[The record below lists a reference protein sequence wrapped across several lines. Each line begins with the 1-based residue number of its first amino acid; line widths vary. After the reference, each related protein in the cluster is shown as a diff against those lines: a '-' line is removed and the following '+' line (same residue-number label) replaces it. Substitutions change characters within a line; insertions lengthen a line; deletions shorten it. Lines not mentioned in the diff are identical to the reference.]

1 MTVHLHLLFV
11 GRGRFELYAE
21 PPDDDAGE
29 GELRSDAGRVRRWL
43 HQAREQW
50 QRLVDRARLGHESG
64 AFARWRDSVVCH
76 LADSIDDQRTL
87 WALRKGG
94 SLQLLYPD
102 SISAAEARK
111 RLDTIV
117 AEAGWQHG
125 KWAIID
131 LLLFLASGVLF
142 FIPGP
147 NIVAYY
153 LGFRTFGHFQSWRGA
168 RAAQTSVQWTLTE
181 NSALTELGRLADQP
195 RTMREGALRDIAHRL
210 HLEHLPAF
218 FERASA

>member
-1 MTVHLHLLFV
+1 MHLHLLSV

-21 PPDDDAGE
+21 PPDDGADAGE
-29 GELRSDAGRVRRWL
+29 LRPDAGRMRRWL

-50 QRLVDRARLGHESG
+50 QLLVDRARLGQATG
-64 AFARWRDSVVCH
+64 AFARWRDSVICR

-87 WALRKGG
+87 WSLRKGG
-94 SLQLLYPD
+94 SLRLLYPD
-102 SISAAEARK
+102 SMSPEDARRRLDTMLAEARW
-111 RLDTIV
+111 R
-117 AEAGWQHG
+117 HG
-125 KWAIID
+125 KWTVID
-131 LLLFLASGVLF
+131 LLLFIASGVLF

-168 RAAQTSVQWTLTE
+168 RAAQTVVQWTLIA
-181 NSALTELGRLADQP
+181 NAALTELEHLAEQP
-195 RTMREGALRDIAHRL
+195 HTLREGALNDISHRL